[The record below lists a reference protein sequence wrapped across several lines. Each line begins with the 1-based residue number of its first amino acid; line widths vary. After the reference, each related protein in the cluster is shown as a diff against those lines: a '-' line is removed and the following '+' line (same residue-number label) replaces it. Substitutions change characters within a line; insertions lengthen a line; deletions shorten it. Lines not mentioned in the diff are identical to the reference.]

1 MVTTTGEVVDPMEP
15 FTQSW
20 HIYEVPIVE
29 DAGLTFYTMFPDL
42 FAKLFT
48 IIAFSCLAFGIGR
61 RLYS

>member
-1 MVTTTGEVVDPMEP
+1 MEP

-48 IIAFSCLAFGIGR
+48 IIAFGCLAFGMGR